1 MADFCTLCPRKCRA
15 DRSKDFGFCK
25 VKDTLQVARA
35 ALHFWE
41 EPCISGTRGS
51 GTIFFCGCNL
61 GCVYCQNME
70 ISRGA
75 SGKEINTRRLCE
87 IFTELQEKGAHNI
100 NLVTPTHYIRQIAE
114 ALSDAKDKLSVPI
127 VYNCGGYERA
137 EGLSLIDDYIDI
149 FLTDMKY
156 ADNSLGKR
164 YSNVPDYCEVSM
176 TALEYML
183 NSAGTPVLDNEGI
196 MKRGVLVRHLVLP
209 SCREDSVALLKKLK
223 SAFGTDSFILSLMSQ
238 YTPNGNLDAFPE
250 INRRI
255 TSFEYNYVVNTAL
268 DLGFT
273 NAYTQERSSSSRA
286 YIPPFDSEGV

>member
-1 MADFCTLCPRKCRA
+1 MADFCTLCPRKCNT
-15 DRSKDFGFCK
+15 DRSKGIGFCK

-61 GCVYCQNME
+61 GCVYCQNIK
-70 ISRGA
+70 ISRGT

-87 IFTELQEKGAHNI
+87 IFLELQEKGAHNI

-114 ALSDAKDKLSVPI
+114 ALADAKDKLTVPV
-127 VYNCGGYERA
+127 VYNCGGYESSN
-137 EGLSLIDDYIDI
+137 GLSLIDNYIDI

-156 ADNSLGKR
+156 ADNSLAKR
-164 YSNVPDYCEVSM
+164 YSCAPDYCEVSM

-183 NSAGTPVLDNEGI
+183 NSTGTPVFDNEGI
-196 MKRGVLVRHLVLP
+196 MKRGVIVRHLVLP
-209 SCREDSVALLKKLK
+209 SCREDSVKLLKNLK

-273 NAYTQERSSSSRA
+273 NAYIQERSSASRA